1 MVPITTVPHLKP
13 LMYFIP
19 ARWGFEGAIAPERV
33 ALATNHAWLIDLG
46 RSDTSVPDFVE
57 AGKFKCAV
65 AQMASDSYQGAWGFT
80 TYDQPYIPFLVLSGM
95 TFVMLIALCIFLK
108 RRDPV

>member
-13 LMYFIP
+13 MMYIIP
-19 ARWGFEGAIAPERV
+19 ARWGFEGAITPERL
-33 ALATNHAWLIDLG
+33 ALANNHAWLIDLG
-46 RSDTSVPDFVE
+46 RTDSSPADFVE

-65 AQMASDSYQGAWGFT
+65 AQMASDNLQGAWSFT
-80 TYDQPYIPFLVLSGM
+80 TYDQPIIPFLVLTAM
-95 TFVMLIALCIFLK
+95 TAVLLVTLCVFLK